1 MGLTIYYGGRFKEDA
16 VLLEMIEEVVDIAEV
31 NEWNYTVFEREFDP
45 LISGNKISNK
55 NIYGICFSPPNC
67 EPVCL
72 TFECT
77 GKMCSPFSIND
88 KYCSQ
93 EEQEG
98 LYSMST
104 KTQYAGF
111 EVHAIIIRLFKHLSE
126 KYLENFVL
134 HDESQFWEDDNEL
147 KSKEIF
153 ERYDNLMNSFEIS
166 LKEIKMK
173 ENETLEES
181 IRRISDQIKSRKD
194 KK

>member
-45 LISGNKISNK
+45 LISGKKISNK
-55 NIYGICFSPPNC
+55 NIYGICLSPPNC
-67 EPVCL
+67 EPVYL

-77 GKMCSPFSIND
+77 RKMCNPFSIND
-88 KYCSQ
+88 KDCSQ

-134 HDESQFWEDDNEL
+134 YDESQFWEHNNEL
-147 KSKEIF
+147 KSRDIF
-153 ERYDNLMNSFEIS
+153 ERYDNLMDTFEKS
-166 LKEIKMK
+166 LKEIRIEK
-173 ENETLEES
+173 NESLEEL
-181 IRRISDQIKSRKD
+181 IMRISEQIKSRNDRK
-194 KK
+194 